1 MRRSGPGRAGLK
13 PTAPSPQTAAAGGI
27 KKVQILYSLDFITK
41 KILPCPLPSC
51 RLSILKATLTPTP
64 PGDGCGG
71 GGFSLLNKRVPAP
84 PSKSAGFCLI
94 RARILKTGKV
104 LFNWCPDTTCALN
117 IELAHPES
125 AEAVAESGGCGLKT
139 GPAAGFLREIS

>member
-13 PTAPSPQTAAAGGI
+13 PTAHSPKTAAAGGI

-94 RARILKTGKV
+94 RARILKTGSLKLPV
-104 LFNWCPDTTCALN
+104 TKWAGYYLTGSGLNNNKFFNFLN
-117 IELAHPES
+117 NKRID
-125 AEAVAESGGCGLKT
+125 
-139 GPAAGFLREIS
+139 